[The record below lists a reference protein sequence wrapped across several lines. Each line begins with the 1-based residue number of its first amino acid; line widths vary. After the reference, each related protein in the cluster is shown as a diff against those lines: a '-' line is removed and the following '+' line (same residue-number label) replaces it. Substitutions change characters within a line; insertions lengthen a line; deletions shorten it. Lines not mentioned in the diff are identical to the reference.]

1 MILQEWKKNMEKMR
15 RYMLENTYY
24 LILSF
29 VL

>member
-1 MILQEWKKNMEKMR
+1 MILQEWKKNMEEMR
-15 RYMLENTYY
+15 RYLLEKTYY